1 MLNPFKKKENNYSL
15 DQMTLPTLN
24 DTQPSPGLQSLDSQ
38 SNSFDSN
45 PMQMNSPDFNQPQES
60 PDLSTHPALSDSP
73 DNMQLA
79 QENPFKEQSSFPAM
93 DPINTP
99 TSFSEP
105 TPSMSFNETTPQ
117 NNLPNDSQSN
127 SELNKIQLET
137 LDKKM
142 SLLDTRM
149 SVMED
154 KIEKIYQMISM
165 EVRPETKMKVD
176 MRK

>member
-15 DQMTLPTLN
+15 DEMTLPTLN
-24 DTQPSPGLQSLDSQ
+24 DTQSSPSLPSLDSQ
-38 SNSFDSN
+38 PNSLNSN
-45 PMQMNSPDFNQPQES
+45 PMQIDSQSYDQAPTN
-60 PDLSTHPALSDSP
+60 PDLSNHPALSDSP

-79 QENPFKEQSSFPAM
+79 QDNPFKEQSSFPPVDSM
-93 DPINTP
+93 NTP

-105 TPSMSFNETTPQ
+105 TQSMNMNESIPQ
-117 NNLPNDSQSN
+117 DTLPNDSQSN

-154 KIEKIYQMISM
+154 KIEKIYQMICL
-165 EVRPETKMKVD
+165 EVKPETKMKVD